1 MGFLPLPDDFVAT
14 EDVDVDE
21 DEVEVEDEEMASLF
35 ANLMASS
42 MDP

>member
-1 MGFLPLPDDFVAT
+1 MGFLPLSDDFVAT

-21 DEVEVEDEEMASLF
+21 DEVEVEEMASLF